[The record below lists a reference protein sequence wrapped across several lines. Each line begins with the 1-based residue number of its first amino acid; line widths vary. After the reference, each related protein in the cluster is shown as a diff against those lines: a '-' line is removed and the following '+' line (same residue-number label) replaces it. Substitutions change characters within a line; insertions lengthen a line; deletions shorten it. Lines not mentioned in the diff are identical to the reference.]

1 MHINPQQGIGV
12 VGLGKMGVGVV
23 ENLDEQGYS
32 VVGYDPSEE
41 SRNQANVTDGTTV
54 GKISDLVSGLPKPRV
69 IWMMVPHG
77 AVDQALD
84 DLREYLDA
92 GDVVID
98 AGNSDYRETK
108 RRAGEL
114 TEADITL
121 VDAGVSGGPEGARHG
136 SAIMVGGPDEV
147 VGELSGLF
155 ADLAKDGGF
164 WHTGPSGAGHFT
176 KTVHN
181 GIEYGI
187 LQSIAEGFTLL
198 KEGPYDIDPKTAA
211 EVYANGSVI
220 QSQLIDMLEDAFA
233 EYGTDLDDISSRV
246 EAGGTGHWTVREAK
260 AFNVPHEAIE
270 SAVDFRD
277 QSEENG
283 EYAGRIIMA
292 LRSMFGGHNPHSDSD
307 QRG

>member
-1 MHINPQQGIGV
+1 MNINPQQGIGI
-12 VGLGKMGVGVV
+12 VGLGKMGAGIA
-23 ENLDEQGYS
+23 ENLDKQGYA
-32 VVGYDPSEE
+32 VVGYDPSEK
-41 SRNQANVTDGTTV
+41 SRNQVNLTDGTTV
-54 GKISDLVSGLPKPRV
+54 GTISDLVSGLPKPRV
-69 IWMMVPHG
+69 VWMMVPHSV
-77 AVDQALD
+77 VDQALN
-84 DLREYLDA
+84 DLKDHLQS

-108 RRAGEL
+108 RRSEEL
-114 TEADITL
+114 AEVGITL
-121 VDAGVSGGPEGARHG
+121 VDAGVSGGPERTRHG

-155 ADLAKDGGF
+155 ADLAVEGGF
-164 WHTGPSGAGHFT
+164 RHMGPCGSGHFA

-198 KEGPYDIDPKTAA
+198 KEGPHDIDPKAAA

-220 QSQLIDMLEDAFA
+220 QSQLIDMLENAFD
-233 EYGTDLDDISSRV
+233 EYGTDLENISSHV

-260 AFNVPHEAIE
+260 AFDVPHRAIQ
-270 SAVDFRD
+270 SAVDFRG

-283 EYAGRIIMA
+283 AYAGRVIMA
-292 LRSMFGGHNPHSDSD
+292 LRSIFGGHDPHADT
-307 QRG
+307 GG

>member
-1 MHINPQQGIGV
+1 MNPRDGIGI
-12 VGLGKMGVGVV
+12 VGLGKMGSNVA
-23 ENLDEQGYS
+23 ENLDQQGYN
-32 VVGYDPSEE
+32 VIGYDPSEE
-41 SRNQANVTDGTTV
+41 SRNRVDVASGTTV
-54 GKISDLVSGLPKPRV
+54 GSVGGLVSGLPEPRV

-77 AVDQALD
+77 VVDQALD
-84 DLREYLDA
+84 DLRAYLQA

-108 RRAGEL
+108 RRSQEL
-114 TEADITL
+114 AEHSIVL

-136 SAIMVGGPDEV
+136 SAVMVGGPDEV

-155 ADLAKDGGF
+155 ADLAVEEGF
-164 WHTGPSGAGHFT
+164 RHIGPCGSGHFA

-198 KEGPYDIDPKTAA
+198 KEGPCDIDPKAAA
-211 EVYANGSVI
+211 EIYANGSVI

-233 EYGTDLDDISSRV
+233 EYGTDLDDISSYV

-260 AFNVPHEAIE
+260 AFDVPHEAIE
-270 SAVDFRD
+270 SAVTFRD
-277 QSEENG
+277 QSEERG
-283 EYAGRIIMA
+283 GFAGRVIMA
-292 LRSMFGGHNPHSDSD
+292 LRSMFGGHDPHPDAD
-307 QRG
+307 E